1 MARKLTD
8 RIAHAVTESLRERDR
23 LEMRTANALLSAI
36 DSKPRRRRRSAA
48 KNRRPSMKHSG

>member
-48 KNRRPSMKHSG
+48 KNRRPSRKHSG